1 MQVFKNMIMIF
12 QCRNK
17 RNIKMQWVT
26 CILVN
31 RRITRL
37 CGKKWCNWNGKEN
50 IGKHNLWHKE
60 WLTMD
65 PTWFQHLEKKTN
77 RKIRQAISNSKFWGR
92 HAMFAIFVGVCF
104 GAQIGFATACLLFVI
119 LKFQREQ
126 RLEEQVGN
134 LVKIIFSLF
143 QSTYLIKNIMNLS
156 IILSGHEQ
164 WISRKFLISMI
175 IITIVFGPLIK
186 MTVCIV
192 NKGIYSLL
200 KLRDPCSNYGNVCFP
215 LNVAIFI
222 IWNLVIWNQ
231 GKH

>member
-1 MQVFKNMIMIF
+1 
-12 QCRNK
+12 
-17 RNIKMQWVT
+17 MQWVT

-65 PTWFQHLEKKTN
+65 PTWFQHLEKKDKQENQTN
-77 RKIRQAISNSKFWGR
+77 NKQFQILRSSCD
-92 HAMFAIFVGVCF
+92 VCNF
-104 GAQIGFATACLLFVI
+104 CWRVLWHRTQIVFATACLLFVI

-134 LVKIIFSLF
+134 SVKIIFSLF
-143 QSTYLIKNIMNLS
+143 QSTYLIKNIMNLA